1 MRMMSADRTLNDFA
15 AELRSAGQAPQAE
28 FLLTA
33 GPAALSKT
41 ADPDHFTASCVVFD
55 LAADDRRVLLQRHRK
70 TGKWMQFGGHVEAA
84 DASFAAAAARELTE
98 EAGLRSWRW
107 FSPVPVSVT
116 SYALSAQHGP
126 VCPSPGCA
134 LRCRCFRARG
144 CQRLGGVPR
153 ARLVQPRYAAGSANA
168 RPDRPAADAVGC
180 RLPARRALR
189 HSLISWCTGR
199 RLLRS

>member
-1 MRMMSADRTLNDFA
+1 MAPMRMMSADRTLNDFA

-70 TGKWMQFGGHVEAA
+70 TGKWMQFGGHVEAV

-116 SYALSAQHGP
+116 SYALSAQHGR
-126 VCPSPGCA
+126 CA
-134 LRCRCFRARG
+134 RHRDVLF
-144 CQRLGGVPR
+144 
-153 ARLVQPRYAAGSANA
+153 
-168 RPDRPAADAVGC
+168 AADVSEREAVSVSVESHALGWFSLDTLPDQLMPDLTDRLPTLWDAAC
-180 RLPARRALR
+180 RLAER
-189 HSLISWCTGR
+189 
-199 RLLRS
+199 